1 MFLSASD
8 RLGPYEI
15 LGLIG
20 KGGMGEVYRARD
32 SKLKRDVAI
41 KVLPEVFARDHER
54 MVRFQREAEVLA
66 SLNHPNIAAI
76 YGLEDRALVMELV
89 EGESPKGPLAFDDAW
104 HIASQIAAALEYAH
118 DKGVV
123 HRDLKPA
130 NIKITPEGVVKLLD
144 FGLAKAFANRGDARS
159 SAGDSPENSPTL
171 TIGATEVGVILGTA
185 AYMPPEQAK
194 GKAVDKRADVWAFGV
209 VFYELLTGERL
220 FKGEEVGDILASVIK
235 DQPDLSRVPVRTRR
249 LLSSCLQKDPKQR
262 LSSVADAKLLLD
274 EPARAA
280 HVPPVAASAARTR
293 LPWIVAALFL
303 ATILGVSFVHLRE
316 NPPVAQSLRY
326 QISTPGSDAARYPA
340 LSPDG
345 RNLAFVANNGGPN
358 QLWVRAMDALD
369 ARPLAGTNEATYP
382 FWSPDG
388 AYLGF
393 FAEGKLKKM
402 AIAGG
407 PPQTLCDAVSG
418 RGGTWSRDGVILFS
432 PSPAGDIF
440 RVPAA
445 GGTPVAVTK
454 LAVDGGSDGGNRFPV
469 FLPDG
474 VHFVYAGQSA
484 KPNAGGVFVGSL
496 DGAAAVL
503 LLPDT
508 SNALYAPSP
517 RPGADGYLLFRREE
531 TLMAQLFDATR
542 LKTTGDMFPIA
553 EQVANTGNVGFGA
566 FSVSENG
573 TLVYR
578 SGGGALSSRELVWM
592 DRAGKRLSA
601 VGKPGD
607 FGTMA
612 VSPDEKTVAVG
623 VRNGSQIDIW
633 LEDLGRGVLT
643 RFTFRSGINRNPI
656 WSSDGSR
663 LIFSSSSLSSSSFST
678 GIYQKPAGGNGQEEL
693 LLHSGLNGYPDDW
706 SPDGKLLVY
715 EQTGQKTA
723 NDLWLLPLSGD
734 RKPLP
739 YLQTPFEEGAA
750 RFSPDGRWIA
760 YQSNESGQFQ
770 VYVQTVPLSGAKYQI
785 STSGGIAPYWRKD
798 GRELFYASA
807 DRKLMAVPIKL
818 GATIE
823 AGTPQPLFPISPVTF
838 GSFPNSFYAPM
849 RDGQRFLLN
858 TPAGGEAGA
867 ATPFTVVTNWQAA
880 FKK

>member
-1 MFLSASD
+1 MSLSASD
-8 RLGPYEI
+8 KLGPYEI

-32 SKLKRDVAI
+32 PKLKRDIAI

-54 MVRFQREAEVLA
+54 MARFQREAEVLA

-118 DKGVV
+118 DRGVV

-159 SAGDSPENSPTL
+159 SSGASVENSPTL

-220 FKGEEVGDILASVIK
+220 FKGEEVGDVLASVIK

-249 LLSSCLQKDPKQR
+249 LLLSCLQKDPKQR

-274 EPARAA
+274 DPAGATPI
-280 HVPPVAASAARTR
+280 PPAVASAARSR
-293 LPWIVAALFL
+293 LPWIVAALL
-303 ATILGVSFVHLRE
+303 LVTTVGVSFVHLRE
-316 NPPVAQSLRY
+316 APPVAQSLRY
-326 QISTPGSDAARYPA
+326 QISPPGSVEAQYPT

-345 RNLAFVANNGGPN
+345 HNLAFVTGSSGPSG
-358 QLWVRAMDALD
+358 QLWVRAMDGLD
-369 ARPLAGTNEATYP
+369 ARPLAGTEGASYP

-393 FAEGKLKKM
+393 FAGGKLKKI

-407 PPQTLCDAVSG
+407 PPQILCDANSG
-418 RGGTWSRDGVILFS
+418 RGGTWNRDGVILFS
-432 PSPAGDIF
+432 PGPADAIF

-445 GGTPVAVTK
+445 GGTPFPAIK
-454 LAVDGGSDGGNRFPV
+454 LTGNGDTPGDRYPV

-474 VHFVYAGQSA
+474 AHFLYNTGSD
-484 KPNAGGVFVGSL
+484 KPDTGGVFVGSL
-496 DGAAAVL
+496 DGAGPVR
-503 LLPDT
+503 LLPDI
-508 SNALYAPSP
+508 SNALYSP
-517 RPGADGYLLFRREE
+517 PAAPGAAAHLLFRRDV
-531 TLMAQLFDATR
+531 TLMAQPFDATR

-553 EQVANTGNVGFGA
+553 EPVPISGNAGFGA

-578 SGGGALSSRELVWM
+578 SDIAGSERELVWM
-592 DRAGKRLSA
+592 DRAGKRIGA
-601 VGKPGD
+601 IGKPGAF
-607 FGTMA
+607 FGL
-612 VSPDEKTVAVG
+612 VISPDERTVAVSI
-623 VRNGSQIDIW
+623 RNGRQRDIW
-633 LEDLGRGVLT
+633 LEDLGRGVLS

-656 WSSDGSR
+656 WSPDSSR
-663 LIFSSSSLSSSSFST
+663 VIFALQSFSAYSM
-678 GIYQKPAGGNGQEEL
+678 GFYQKPAGGNGQEEL
-693 LLHSGLNGYPDDW
+693 LLHPGLNGIPDDW
-706 SPDGKLLVY
+706 SPDGKWVVY
-715 EQTGQKTA
+715 EQASQKLAT
-723 NDLWLLPLSGD
+723 DLWLLSLSGD
-734 RKPLP
+734 RKLVP
-739 YLQTPFEEGAA
+739 YLQTPFDEMAA
-750 RFSPDGRWIA
+750 RFSPDGRWMA
-760 YQSNESGQFQ
+760 YQSNESGRFQ
-770 VYVQTVPLSGAKYQI
+770 VYVQTVPSGAKYQI
-785 STSGGIAPYWRKD
+785 STSGGTFPRWRRD
-798 GRELFYASA
+798 GKELFYIS
-807 DRKLMAVPIKL
+807 DDQKLMAVPVKL
-818 GATIE
+818 GETVQ
-823 AGTPQPLFPISPVTF
+823 AGIPQPLFPIPPFPGIQF
-838 GSFPNSFYAPM
+838 GASFYAPLG
-849 RDGQRFLLN
+849 DGQRFLVN
-858 TPAGGEAGA
+858 APVGGEAA
-867 ATPFTVVTNWQAA
+867 VAPPFTVVTNWQAA